1 MEPVNTAIVLQR
13 SKTIK
18 LIAVYFGWVS
28 THYAAAHL
36 YPYICTPLS
45 ITGFITSAFNTVT
58 PYCSALRWCIFQGAD
73 NIAVMWT
80 LLGLWFAARQ
90 NQKIWFLLMGILQV
104 VGIIEII
111 YLATQTRFFKNF
123 NLND

>member
-1 MEPVNTAIVLQR
+1 MELLQSFDQLITNWIELNPGIFSILVIVL
-13 SKTIK
+13 SVWEAI
-18 LIAVYFGWVS
+18 
-28 THYAAAHL
+28 
-36 YPYICTPLS
+36 
-45 ITGFITSAFNTVT
+45 
-58 PYCSALRWCIFQGAD
+58 
-73 NIAVMWT
+73 WT

>member
-1 MEPVNTAIVLQR
+1 MELLQSFDQLITNWIELNPGIFSILIIVL
-13 SKTIK
+13 SVWEAI
-18 LIAVYFGWVS
+18 
-28 THYAAAHL
+28 
-36 YPYICTPLS
+36 
-45 ITGFITSAFNTVT
+45 
-58 PYCSALRWCIFQGAD
+58 
-73 NIAVMWT
+73 WT

-104 VGIIEII
+104 IGIIEII

>member
-1 MEPVNTAIVLQR
+1 MELLQSFDQLITNWIELNPGIFSILIIVL
-13 SKTIK
+13 SVWEAI
-18 LIAVYFGWVS
+18 
-28 THYAAAHL
+28 
-36 YPYICTPLS
+36 
-45 ITGFITSAFNTVT
+45 
-58 PYCSALRWCIFQGAD
+58 
-73 NIAVMWT
+73 WT

-111 YLATQTRFFKNF
+111 YLATHTRFFKNF

>member
-1 MEPVNTAIVLQR
+1 MELLQSFDQLITNWIELNPGIFSILIIVL
-13 SKTIK
+13 SVWEAI
-18 LIAVYFGWVS
+18 
-28 THYAAAHL
+28 
-36 YPYICTPLS
+36 
-45 ITGFITSAFNTVT
+45 
-58 PYCSALRWCIFQGAD
+58 
-73 NIAVMWT
+73 WT

-123 NLND
+123 NLPK

>member
-1 MEPVNTAIVLQR
+1 MELLQSFDQLITNWIELNPVIFNILVIVL
-13 SKTIK
+13 SVWEAI
-18 LIAVYFGWVS
+18 
-28 THYAAAHL
+28 
-36 YPYICTPLS
+36 
-45 ITGFITSAFNTVT
+45 
-58 PYCSALRWCIFQGAD
+58 
-73 NIAVMWT
+73 WT

>member
-1 MEPVNTAIVLQR
+1 MELLQSFDQLITNWIELNPGIFSILIIVL
-13 SKTIK
+13 SVWEAI
-18 LIAVYFGWVS
+18 
-28 THYAAAHL
+28 
-36 YPYICTPLS
+36 
-45 ITGFITSAFNTVT
+45 
-58 PYCSALRWCIFQGAD
+58 
-73 NIAVMWT
+73 WT

-90 NQKIWFLLMGILQV
+90 NEKIWFLLMGILQV

>member
-1 MEPVNTAIVLQR
+1 MELLQSFDQLITNWIELNPGISSILIIVL
-13 SKTIK
+13 SVWEAI
-18 LIAVYFGWVS
+18 
-28 THYAAAHL
+28 
-36 YPYICTPLS
+36 
-45 ITGFITSAFNTVT
+45 
-58 PYCSALRWCIFQGAD
+58 
-73 NIAVMWT
+73 WT

>member
-1 MEPVNTAIVLQR
+1 MELLQSFDQLITNWIELNPGIFSILIIVL
-13 SKTIK
+13 SVWEAI
-18 LIAVYFGWVS
+18 
-28 THYAAAHL
+28 
-36 YPYICTPLS
+36 
-45 ITGFITSAFNTVT
+45 
-58 PYCSALRWCIFQGAD
+58 
-73 NIAVMWT
+73 WT

>member
-1 MEPVNTAIVLQR
+1 MELLQSFDQLITNWIELNPGIFSILIIVL
-13 SKTIK
+13 SVWEAI
-18 LIAVYFGWVS
+18 
-28 THYAAAHL
+28 
-36 YPYICTPLS
+36 
-45 ITGFITSAFNTVT
+45 
-58 PYCSALRWCIFQGAD
+58 
-73 NIAVMWT
+73 WT

-104 VGIIEII
+104 VCIIEII

>member
-1 MEPVNTAIVLQR
+1 MELLQSFDQLITNWIELNPGIFSILIIVL
-13 SKTIK
+13 SVWEAI
-18 LIAVYFGWVS
+18 
-28 THYAAAHL
+28 
-36 YPYICTPLS
+36 
-45 ITGFITSAFNTVT
+45 
-58 PYCSALRWCIFQGAD
+58 
-73 NIAVMWT
+73 WT

-111 YLATQTRFFKNF
+111 YLATQTKFFKNF

>member
-1 MEPVNTAIVLQR
+1 MELLQSFDQLITNWIELNPGIFSILIIVL
-13 SKTIK
+13 SVWEAI
-18 LIAVYFGWVS
+18 
-28 THYAAAHL
+28 
-36 YPYICTPLS
+36 
-45 ITGFITSAFNTVT
+45 
-58 PYCSALRWCIFQGAD
+58 
-73 NIAVMWT
+73 WT

-123 NLND
+123 NLNDYCLLYTSPSPRDRG

>member
-1 MEPVNTAIVLQR
+1 MELLQSFDQLITNRIELNPGIFSILIIVL
-13 SKTIK
+13 SVWEAI
-18 LIAVYFGWVS
+18 
-28 THYAAAHL
+28 
-36 YPYICTPLS
+36 
-45 ITGFITSAFNTVT
+45 
-58 PYCSALRWCIFQGAD
+58 
-73 NIAVMWT
+73 WT

>member
-1 MEPVNTAIVLQR
+1 MDLLQSFDQLITNWIELNPGIFSILIIVL
-13 SKTIK
+13 SVWEAI
-18 LIAVYFGWVS
+18 
-28 THYAAAHL
+28 
-36 YPYICTPLS
+36 
-45 ITGFITSAFNTVT
+45 
-58 PYCSALRWCIFQGAD
+58 
-73 NIAVMWT
+73 WT

>member
-1 MEPVNTAIVLQR
+1 MELLQSFDQLITNWIELNPGIFSILVIVLGVWE
-13 SKTIK
+13 
-18 LIAVYFGWVS
+18 AV
-28 THYAAAHL
+28 
-36 YPYICTPLS
+36 
-45 ITGFITSAFNTVT
+45 
-58 PYCSALRWCIFQGAD
+58 
-73 NIAVMWT
+73 WT

-111 YLATQTRFFKNF
+111 YLATQTKFFKNF

>member
-1 MEPVNTAIVLQR
+1 MELLQSFDQLITNWIELNPGIFSILIIVL
-13 SKTIK
+13 S
-18 LIAVYFGWVS
+18 VWE
-28 THYAAAHL
+28 
-36 YPYICTPLS
+36 
-45 ITGFITSAFNTVT
+45 
-58 PYCSALRWCIFQGAD
+58 AL
-73 NIAVMWT
+73 WT

>member
-1 MEPVNTAIVLQR
+1 MELLQSFDQLITNWIELNPGIFSILVIVLGVWEA
-13 SKTIK
+13 I
-18 LIAVYFGWVS
+18 
-28 THYAAAHL
+28 
-36 YPYICTPLS
+36 
-45 ITGFITSAFNTVT
+45 
-58 PYCSALRWCIFQGAD
+58 
-73 NIAVMWT
+73 WT

>member
-1 MEPVNTAIVLQR
+1 MELLQSFDQLITNWIELNPGIFSILVIVLGVWE
-13 SKTIK
+13 
-18 LIAVYFGWVS
+18 AV
-28 THYAAAHL
+28 
-36 YPYICTPLS
+36 
-45 ITGFITSAFNTVT
+45 
-58 PYCSALRWCIFQGAD
+58 
-73 NIAVMWT
+73 WT